1 MKGKMLI
8 FANAS
13 IISFAYDM
21 IDAFCF
27 PEDNPKVQAIYHKHK
42 IEKCFSYQNLTDTDS
57 TSLFFVFI
65 CNLNCQLNK
74 KDSRN
79 MIFEAMISSKFFER
93 LDLSNEF
100 LSQFNVRDTSTEKQ
114 VGLYEIESIDNPNI
128 VTIAVNPKEYFEKYR
143 DKSFSK
149 KHNGL
154 KKDTPG
160 MHFEAYGNRMMSLND
175 FASQKVKKI

>member
-1 MKGKMLI
+1 
-8 FANAS
+8 
-13 IISFAYDM
+13 
-21 IDAFCF
+21 
-27 PEDNPKVQAIYHKHK
+27 
-42 IEKCFSYQNLTDTDS
+42 
-57 TSLFFVFI
+57 
-65 CNLNCQLNK
+65 
-74 KDSRN
+74 

-100 LSQFNVRDTSTEKQ
+100 LSQFNVRDASTEKQ

-128 VTIAVNPKEYFEKYR
+128 VTIAVNPKQYFEKYR

-160 MHFEAYGNRMMSLND
+160 MHFEAYGKRMMSLND

>member
-1 MKGKMLI
+1 
-8 FANAS
+8 
-13 IISFAYDM
+13 
-21 IDAFCF
+21 
-27 PEDNPKVQAIYHKHK
+27 
-42 IEKCFSYQNLTDTDS
+42 
-57 TSLFFVFI
+57 
-65 CNLNCQLNK
+65 
-74 KDSRN
+74 

-143 DKSFSK
+143 DESFNK
-149 KHNGL
+149 KHKGL

-160 MHFEAYGNRMMSLND
+160 MHCEVYAIRVMLLYDCTN
-175 FASQKVKKI
+175 QTVKKIQQNRF